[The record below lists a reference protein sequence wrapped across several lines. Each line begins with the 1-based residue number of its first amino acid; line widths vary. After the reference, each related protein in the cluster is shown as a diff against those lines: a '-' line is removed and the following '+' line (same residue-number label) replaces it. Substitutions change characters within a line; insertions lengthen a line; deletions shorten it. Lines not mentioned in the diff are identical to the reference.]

1 MSLMTRKELI
11 NKILDIDREMRLDDL
26 KDMTDE
32 EITKLYNKLF
42 EILRRLKEN

>member
-1 MSLMTRKELI
+1 MSLMSREELI
-11 NKILDIDREMRLDDL
+11 NGILDIDREMRLDDL

-32 EITKLYNKLF
+32 EIKKLYNKLF

>member
-1 MSLMTRKELI
+1 MSRQELI
-11 NKILDIDREMRLDDL
+11 DGILNIDREMRLDDL

-32 EITKLYNKLF
+32 EIKKLYNKLF